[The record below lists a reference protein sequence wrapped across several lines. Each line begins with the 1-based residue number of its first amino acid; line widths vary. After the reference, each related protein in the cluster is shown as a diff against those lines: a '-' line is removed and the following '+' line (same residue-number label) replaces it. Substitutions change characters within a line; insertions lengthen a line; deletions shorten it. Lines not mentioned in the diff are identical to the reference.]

1 MAAEGLRSD
10 YLDQWQVEGDPLGGL
25 LKAKEVCAR
34 AFILPLRD
42 FQRTSY
48 LVSDMLF
55 VVVSPRTVTL

>member
-1 MAAEGLRSD
+1 M
-10 YLDQWQVEGDPLGGL
+10 GGL

-48 LVSDMLF
+48 LVSDMLLH
-55 VVVSPRTVTL
+55 SQCHPATNPMYERAASRPNGANKRR